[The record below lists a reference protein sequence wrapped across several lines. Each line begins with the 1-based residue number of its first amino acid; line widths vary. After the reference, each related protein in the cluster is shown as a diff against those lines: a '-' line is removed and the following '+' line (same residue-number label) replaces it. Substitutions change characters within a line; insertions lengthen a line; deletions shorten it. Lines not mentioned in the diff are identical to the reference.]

1 MVVHHL
7 SRLEL
12 PKQLEPHFTVINENF
27 SSERILA
34 ISINN
39 SLPWYADYVNFL
51 VGKITP
57 PNVSY
62 IKKEVSLLGKTLFF
76 EESILYQ
83 HCVD

>member
-51 VGKITP
+51 VG
-57 PNVSY
+57 N
-62 IKKEVSLLGKTLFF
+62 
-76 EESILYQ
+76 
-83 HCVD
+83 